1 VTVVADTDHSF
12 ALCLT
17 HDVDKPFKTPFHSV
31 FYALRDRDLRHL
43 RALHPDVDPY
53 WQFRDIM
60 ALEADLGVKS
70 AFYFLDEQAP
80 WSVAPTD
87 LPDAEALLQAVGRY
101 DVRDESIGEA
111 IRELDDGGW
120 EVGLHGSYH
129 SVTDRERLRVEKRR
143 IERELGHDVDGGRQ
157 HYLNLAVPETW
168 RHYRAIGLDYDATLG
183 STTEAGFHYGYDVLR
198 PFDDEFVVFPVTL
211 MDQHL
216 PDPGE
221 DFAAAWSACES
232 LLDAAEAHDA
242 VMTVIFHPR
251 YFSEAD
257 FPGFRPLYERL
268 VREARA
274 RDAWIGAPRTFCDRF
289 LQADRRVET
298 NR

>member
-1 VTVVADTDHSF
+1 MTVVSDTDRSF

-17 HDVDKPFKTPFHSV
+17 HDVDKPFKTALHSA
-31 FYALRDRDLRHL
+31 FYALRDRNPRHL
-43 RALHPDVDPY
+43 RALLPGNNPY

-60 ALEADLGVKS
+60 ALEDDLGVRS

-80 WSVAPTD
+80 WSVAPSDLLDTD
-87 LPDAEALLQAVGRY
+87 ALLQAVGRY
-101 DVRDESIGEA
+101 DVRAAAIGDVIRDLDE
-111 IRELDDGGW
+111 GGW

-129 SVTDRERLRVEKRR
+129 SATDRDRLRVEKRR

-157 HYLNLAVPETW
+157 HYLHLDVPETW

-183 STTEAGFHYGYDVLR
+183 STTEAGFHFGHDVLR
-198 PFDDEFVVFPVTL
+198 PFDDDFVVFPVTL

-232 LLDAAEAHDA
+232 LLDTAEEHDA
-242 VMTVIFHPR
+242 VMTALFHPR

-257 FPGFRPLYERL
+257 FPGYRHFYERL
-268 VREARA
+268 LREALA
-274 RDAWIGAPRTFCDRF
+274 RDAWIGTPRTFRDRF
-289 LQADRRVET
+289 LEVDRRVAST
-298 NR
+298 G